1 MKICFNTYIK
11 RIFALVAGQIFLL
24 FLTEKHKNSAK
35 VHSFALFIPSVI
47 NFDTKFI
54 PHTYNYGMIYPR
66 SGSHLL
72 FPLLLHLAA
81 PRL

>member
-1 MKICFNTYIK
+1 MKICFDKYIK
-11 RIFALVAGQIFLL
+11 WIFALVTGQIFFL

-47 NFDTKFI
+47 NFGTNFI

-66 SGSHLL
+66 SGTHLV
-72 FPLLLHLAA
+72 FPPLLLLAA